1 MKLAPVTVIVAADVP
16 VAIEAGC
23 SEVMAGPLT
32 VYVLAEE
39 DAVLEFRT
47 VILDDPA
54 EASWALVTAAVSEV
68 GLR

>member
-1 MKLAPVTVIVAADVP
+1 
-16 VAIEAGC
+16 
-23 SEVMAGPLT
+23 LT

-39 DAVLEFRT
+39 DAVLEFWT
-47 VILDDPA
+47 VILGDPA